1 MKKPTTQ
8 ALTHMVTKFVTAE
21 DLETTRQVL
30 DEHPVLLSEEAA
42 AILDAHIA
50 AFESEGDDQMVIQL
64 KAHQRLLKLSRE
76 AGPDEAFRQAKEASQ
91 RLASFDMIANNT
103 LAVMVKQPEK
113 RKDWFGVLQKIRAG
127 RNPAQM
133 NLLLDSVMKLL
144 LGDSL
149 DSLQPRLTG
158 RYAVCWN
165 RIVEGIK
172 NPPKE

>member
-1 MKKPTTQ
+1 MKKPTAQ

-21 DLETTRQVL
+21 DLESTRQVL
-30 DEHPVLLSEEAA
+30 DDHPALLSEEAA

-50 AFESEGDDQMVIQL
+50 HFESEGDEQMVVQL

-76 AGPDEAFRQAKEASQ
+76 VGPDEAFRQAQAASQ
-91 RLASFDMIANNT
+91 QLASFDVIVNNT
-103 LAVMVKQPEK
+103 LAVMIAQPDK
-113 RKDWFGVLQKIRAG
+113 RKDWFGVLQKLRAG

-133 NLLLDSVMKLL
+133 NLLIDSVMKLL

-149 DSLQPRLTG
+149 DSLQPELTG
-158 RYAVCWN
+158 PHAACWA

-172 NPPKE
+172 NPPET